1 MKPLMVYIANLFGG
15 VVEVSSYTIH
25 AGMTDKM
32 ESLVALAK
40 VLIALF
46 RFINEIFFKNKDI
59 ADAIKKEW
67 EHVVTFCSLVIVLW
81 FLLFSNYLLA
91 VTDVRYVT
99 VQQDKQT
106 VVSERDTLKK
116 EVENLKREVFDL
128 RTTLTYER
136 GKKR

>member
-1 MKPLMVYIANLFGG
+1 MVYIANLFGG

-25 AGMTDKM
+25 AGITDKM